1 MSSSSLS
8 RRTGQVRAH
17 RSVSLAVVS
26 IALLAGG
33 CAVGDNGPSRV
44 AGPPVT
50 FPGDLP
56 PLPKQP
62 AVQSMKIEVEDDG
75 LPSQLAPKIRRA
87 MPDEPQEPWSPNYG
101 SRKAVGLDPERL
113 AAKLDVAQAAPP
125 APVYKPSA
133 RPIDADDVIRRAIA
147 EHEMRQR

>member
-8 RRTGQVRAH
+8 RRTVTVRA
-17 RSVSLAVVS
+17 RTSVPLAIVS

-33 CAVGDNGPSRV
+33 CAVSDTGPSRV
-44 AGPPVT
+44 AGPSVA

-56 PLPKQP
+56 PPPKPP

-75 LPSQLAPKIRRA
+75 LPSQLAPKHRRA
-87 MPDEPQEPWSPNYG
+87 VPDEPQEPWSPNYG
-101 SRKAVGLDPERL
+101 SQKAVGLDPERL
-113 AAKLDVAQAAPP
+113 AAKLDLAQAPLP

-147 EHEMRQR
+147 EHEMQRR